1 MVDGRVRP
9 GTGDTPAATP
19 AAPAVRFDDPARDH
33 RPIGLEQ
40 LPDRYQAE
48 LIKSAELGQVRA
60 VEGSVGHVEVF
71 QMGGV
76 GTSMIGRP
84 RPLPRTTTPQ
94 PPPFMIKTRLHPRL

>member
-60 VEGSVGHVEVF
+60 IEGSVGDVEVF
-71 QMGGV
+71 QTQILENLHHRK
-76 GTSMIGRP
+76 TSTPIPGPP
-84 RPLPRTTTPQ
+84 RRRASPRTY
-94 PPPFMIKTRLHPRL
+94 

>member
-48 LIKSAELGQVRA
+48 LIKSAELG
-60 VEGSVGHVEVF
+60 
-71 QMGGV
+71 
-76 GTSMIGRP
+76 
-84 RPLPRTTTPQ
+84 
-94 PPPFMIKTRLHPRL
+94 